1 MEQELWGKAGW
12 VLTLCP
18 AAREAG
24 GSFHGSVRSGGGVW
38 QSEPDP
44 ARSRLVA
51 AQRAR
56 RRFRLYCVGNQLT
69 RLGTL
74 TYPDPGCWD
83 QGQLRAD
90 LGEFFRG
97 VRTML
102 GGRPLPYAWVPEW
115 HPGGHGL
122 HAHFLLGRYV
132 KRSIIK
138 AAWKPGGH
146 FWIELIGDLPV
157 GSGAFAEARRAAQYG
172 AKYLK
177 KAFEDERI
185 AKRHRYDVAQGF
197 QPLFEQVNRG
207 TLERALAECSR
218 RLNGDDPAIVF
229 RPDQEP
235 GFTGPPSVWAQWN

>member
-1 MEQELWGKAGW
+1 MASEAVTPAGW

-24 GSFHGSVRSGGGVW
+24 GSFHGSVASTRGGW
-38 QSEPDP
+38 ASEPDP
-44 ARSRLVA
+44 ERARLVA

-56 RRFRLYCVGNQLT
+56 RRFRLYVVANQLT

-74 TYPDPGCWD
+74 TYPGEGCWD

-90 LGEFFRG
+90 VGEFFRA
-97 VRTML
+97 VRSML
-102 GGRPLPYAWVPEW
+102 GGQPIPYVWVPEW
-115 HPGGHGL
+115 HKKHGL
-122 HAHFLLGRYV
+122 HAHFLLGRFV
-132 KRSIIK
+132 RRSVII
-138 AAWKPGGH
+138 AAWKPAGWVG
-146 FWIELIGDLPV
+146 IELVGDLPV
-157 GSGAFAEARRAAQYG
+157 GSGTFAEARRAAHYG

-177 KAFEDERI
+177 KAFADERI

-197 QPLFEQVNRG
+197 QPVFERINRG
-207 TLERALAECSR
+207 TLERGLAECSR
-218 RLNGDDPAIVF
+218 RLDGNDPAVVF